1 MRMKAVAV
9 IALAIGSVLL
19 AGIPGSDAAD
29 MTLNAVLYPDGQKTD
44 IKFQATERA
53 PKATL
58 AGNIQ
63 MQQGQ
68 AQLEIKWSKLEPA
81 LLFGGDANCWVLWTV
96 TPDGT
101 AQSLGELPVRAGG
114 SSTARFSTP
123 FKQFAL
129 MVTAEPLPI
138 VRRPSDLVAFL
149 SMPSALKTAKNAP
162 FAFGGFRTGMARE
175 KESIAGLQYKEKTP
189 VELQQARKAVA
200 LMDRYEAEKYAQ
212 EPARNARVS
221 MGQAEDAYAGRVG
234 KSSDVLNLSLTT
246 VALAS
251 EAVRLAIKQVEE
263 SKSKQVEAQRLA
275 ELSQMQAETEAEKAA
290 RLKIEADLATV
301 QQQKAQVEAEREQ
314 IRRERDALAQRLSGA
329 LGTVAATER
338 TGRGLV
344 VSMAGNILFGRGRAD
359 LTPDAKISL
368 AKLSGILMMIQTA
381 NIQVEGHTDSTGTD
395 ATNQK
400 LSLERATAVKTFLK
414 TQGVDEAR
422 ITATG
427 IGSARPVAPNATPE
441 GRAKNRRV
449 EIVIPQ

>member
-1 MRMKAVAV
+1 
-9 IALAIGSVLL
+9 
-19 AGIPGSDAAD
+19 
-29 MTLNAVLYPDGQKTD
+29 
-44 IKFQATERA
+44 
-53 PKATL
+53 
-58 AGNIQ
+58 
-63 MQQGQ
+63 
-68 AQLEIKWSKLEPA
+68 
-81 LLFGGDANCWVLWTV
+81 
-96 TPDGT
+96 
-101 AQSLGELPVRAGG
+101 
-114 SSTARFSTP
+114 
-123 FKQFAL
+123 
-129 MVTAEPLPI
+129 
-138 VRRPSDLVAFL
+138 
-149 SMPSALKTAKNAP
+149 
-162 FAFGGFRTGMARE
+162 
-175 KESIAGLQYKEKTP
+175 
-189 VELQQARKAVA
+189 
-200 LMDRYEAEKYAQ
+200 
-212 EPARNARVS
+212 

-368 AKLSGILMMIQTA
+368 AKLSGILMMIQTT